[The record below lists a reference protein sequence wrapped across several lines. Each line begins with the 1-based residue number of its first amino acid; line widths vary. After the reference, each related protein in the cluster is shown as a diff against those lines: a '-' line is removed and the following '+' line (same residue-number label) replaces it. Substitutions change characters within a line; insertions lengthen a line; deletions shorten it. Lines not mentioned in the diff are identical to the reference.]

1 MAPVPGGLSGFP
13 EASPGCLLCLYLCLY
28 RLERF
33 DIDKLAKLPVR
44 LGFVLGRL
52 EYHSRGCAL
61 TWRGVESGLIVAARR
76 AIHKRQGLNLA
87 LQSFQYRASDGADRS
102 KPSCPRTS

>member
-1 MAPVPGGLSGFP
+1 MAPVLGGRSGFP
-13 EASPGCLLCLYLCLY
+13 EASPGYLMCLYLCLY
-28 RLERF
+28 RF
-33 DIDKLAKLPVR
+33 DIDKLAKLPAR

-52 EYHSRGCAL
+52 ESHSRGCAL

-87 LQSFQYRASDGADRS
+87 
-102 KPSCPRTS
+102 

>member
-1 MAPVPGGLSGFP
+1 MAPVPGGRSGFP
-13 EASPGCLLCLYLCLY
+13 EASPGYLMCLY

-52 EYHSRGCAL
+52 ESHSRGCAL

-87 LQSFQYRASDGADRS
+87 
-102 KPSCPRTS
+102 